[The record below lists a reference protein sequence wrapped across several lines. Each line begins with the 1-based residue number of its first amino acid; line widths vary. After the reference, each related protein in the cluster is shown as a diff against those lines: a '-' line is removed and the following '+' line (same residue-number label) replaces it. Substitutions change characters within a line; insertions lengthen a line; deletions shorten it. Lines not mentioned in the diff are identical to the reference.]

1 MRRLLGSLLVLTA
14 LVAGCGG
21 DDSGSPLGTALSH
34 LPPDAPFAMVIE
46 TDVESDQYGQV
57 RDLIR
62 KFPFG
67 GQAENQLKQQLEQTG
82 ADYEDDI
89 RPLLGNPAVIGIA
102 DARSITSG
110 AGDPPFV
117 AAVQVEDED
126 TLNRLIE
133 EGSLRESGEESGAT
147 IYESD
152 GNLLAVEGDVVVL
165 ANERRELTAALERAD
180 GDEHMDEETVDEAL
194 DGLPESS
201 LAQIYANVE
210 ALLDADPETAD
221 ARKVKWIEALR
232 TLGATISAREGGIDV
247 DFRLRT
253 EGDLTEADLPIAPGD
268 QAPGVVE
275 RDGEIGLGI
284 RDLAHIVGFAEN
296 AGQAVDPAGFGD
308 YQRAKQTIDSQLDV
322 NLDEDL
328 VGQLT
333 GEVSA
338 SVAID
343 GGFGVIAEL
352 EDPQAFEETLERV
365 ADVLPSFAEGA
376 GFGTVAL
383 AKPGPGEDFYALAQP
398 DGDSVVFGVVNEQL
412 VVANDPARAGDLAAS
427 EPAAVAGAEGS
438 AVMSADAGE
447 LVGLLLDQ
455 LGPQLGLGGLGAL
468 GSGFLT
474 EPLGALTGSLSASPE
489 ELRGKLSL
497 AIE

>member
-1 MRRLLGSLLVLTA
+1 MRRLVCSLLVLTA

-21 DDSGSPLGTALSH
+21 DDSGSPLGTALSY

-67 GQAENQLKQQLEQTG
+67 GQAESQLKQQLERTG
-82 ADYEDDI
+82 ANYEDDI

-102 DARSITSG
+102 DVRSITSG
-110 AGDPPFV
+110 SGDPPFV

-165 ANERRELTAALERAD
+165 ANERSELTAALERAD
-180 GDEHMDEETVDEAL
+180 GDEHMDEETVEEAL

-232 TLGATISAREGGIDV
+232 TLGATVSAREGGIDL
-247 DFRLRT
+247 DFRLST
-253 EGDLTEADLPIAPGD
+253 EGELTEADLPVAPGD

-333 GEVSA
+333 GDVSA

-412 VVANDPARAGDLAAS
+412 VVANDPARAGELAAS
-427 EPAAVAGAEGS
+427 EPSAVAGAEGS
-438 AVMSADAGE
+438 AVMMADAGE
-447 LVGLLLDQ
+447 LVSVLLDQ

-474 EPLGALTGSLSASPE
+474 EPLGDLTGSVSASPE